1 VILRKSSRELERMAA
16 AGAVVARTL
25 ELLREAATPGV
36 TTAELDA
43 LAESFIRSRG
53 GIPSF
58 KGYHGFPA
66 SICTSPNDMIVHGIP
81 GPYTLRDGDIL
92 SLDVG
97 VTLRGFVADSAIT
110 VPVGDPGP
118 EALRLL
124 ETCRQALFDA
134 AGECTA
140 GNHLSDVGHAVQERV
155 EGAGFG
161 VVRKLVG
168 HGIGRKMH
176 EEPQIPNYG
185 LPGRGPELLSGMVLA
200 VEPMI
205 TAGSHDIVLDDDGWS
220 IYTTDG
226 SLASHFEH
234 TIAVTED
241 GPEILTRADGWS
253 PVDEALVA

>member
-1 VILRKSSRELERMAA
+1 MILRKSNRELERMAS
-16 AGAVVARTL
+16 AGAIVARTL
-25 ELLREAATPGV
+25 ELLREAVAPGV
-36 TTAELDA
+36 TTIELDA
-43 LAESFIRSRG
+43 RAESFIRSHG
-53 GIPSF
+53 GVPSF

-81 GPYTLRDGDIL
+81 GPYALQDGDIL

-118 EALRLL
+118 DALRLL

-134 AGECTA
+134 VDVCVA
-140 GNHLSDVGHAVQERV
+140 GNHLSDVGHAVQ
-155 EGAGFG
+155 A
-161 VVRKLVG
+161 
-168 HGIGRKMH
+168 H

-185 LPGRGPELLSGMVLA
+185 LPGRGPELLPGMVLA

-205 TAGSHDIVLDDDGWS
+205 TAGSHEIVLDDDGWS

-234 TIAVTED
+234 TIAVTEH